1 MTFADVDQRY
11 LALKQQFDAGDLTEE
26 EFDDAL
32 RALMIQDELGRW
44 WAKARD
50 SGQWNYYDAVT
61 QTWTPAAPPQPTAP
75 PVMPPPPPAQS
86 FERSTT
92 SQASEPGMVEAQGA
106 QSAAQW
112 HGGAAYAPAAYTPAA
127 YAPGQPELSPGLK
140 VVFYILS
147 FLVPIVG
154 IVLFFVYRG
163 KPAPEDRAA
172 AKLFLILGVIAFA
185 LSCVCPL
192 VFSVFLA
199 MLAPL
204 SGA

>member
-1 MTFADVDQRY
+1 MTFAEVDQRY
-11 LALKQQFDAGDLTEE
+11 LELKQQFNAGDLAEE

-75 PVMPPPPPAQS
+75 PTLSAAPPTRTVESSMAPLVTNPGAVEPQSAQPP
-86 FERSTT
+86 
-92 SQASEPGMVEAQGA
+92 
-106 QSAAQW
+106 AAQW
-112 HGGAAYAPAAYTPAA
+112 PGGTVYTT
-127 YAPGQPELSPGLK
+127 GQPELSPGLK

>member
-1 MTFADVDQRY
+1 MTFAEVDQRY
-11 LALKQQFDAGDLTEE
+11 LVLKQQFDAGDLSEE

-50 SGQWNYYDAVT
+50 SGQWNFYDAVT
-61 QTWTPAAPPQPTAP
+61 QTWAPAAPPQPAAP
-75 PVMPPPPPAQS
+75 PVMPPPPRHL
-86 FERSTT
+86 ERSTAP
-92 SQASEPGMVEAQGA
+92 QVPEPGTVELQNAQP
-106 QSAAQW
+106 AAQW
-112 HGGAAYAPAAYTPAA
+112 SGGAAYGAN
-127 YAPGQPELSPGLK
+127 QPELSPGLK

-172 AKLFLILGVIAFA
+172 ARLFLILGVIAFA
-185 LSCVCPL
+185 LSCVCPF
-192 VFSVFLA
+192 VFSIMVALA
-199 MLAPL
+199 
-204 SGA
+204 GA